1 MLSPQAARN
10 AQQKTDA
17 SILEHND
24 RAGKKSTSL
33 IASLSDTLNPKP
45 YTLNPDFYCTVT
57 LLYHS

>member
-45 YTLNPDFYCTVT
+45 
-57 LLYHS
+57 